1 STGLASAGSPCRR
14 CSISTSRSWPA
25 RSSARRCSGWS
36 RTWSSTCSTASSTRG
51 YSVPEAALTGLGSRR
66 RSRRLFAAG
75 VVLVGTLGL
84 VALAAPWLTAYDP
97 DAIVVTTYRGPL
109 GPGGGH
115 PLGTDT
121 LGRDV
126 WARLAYGARTSLFVG
141 GLAMAVSLAI
151 GMSVG
156 LVAGYF
162 GGAVDAA
169 LMWLVDLML
178 TMPSLLLLTLPA
190 TISPP

>member
-1 STGLASAGSPCRR
+1 GG
-14 CSISTSRSWPA
+14 
-25 RSSARRCSGWS
+25 G
-36 RTWSSTCSTASSTRG
+36 
-51 YSVPEAALTGLGSRR
+51 SVPEAALTGLGSRR

-84 VALAAPWLTAYDP
+84 VALAAPCLTSYDP
-97 DAIVVTTYRGPL
+97 DAIVVATYRGPL
-109 GPGGGH
+109 GPGGRH

-151 GMSVG
+151 GMTVG
-156 LVAGYF
+156 LAAGYF
-162 GGAVDAA
+162 GGLSDAS
-169 LMWLVDLML
+169 LMWLVARVAA
-178 TMPSLLLLTLPA
+178 MPY
-190 TISPP
+190 